1 VIIWPECESGEDS
14 IGESNKNARAGLI
27 ETEGPRRGAWHW
39 GLGKRSF
46 LSQNA
51 RGLFFLRLLE
61 KFRERMKSLLGFH
74 KWHPGLDGLSL
85 LKLDTPV

>member
-1 VIIWPECESGEDS
+1 
-14 IGESNKNARAGLI
+14 L
-27 ETEGPRRGAWHW
+27 
-39 GLGKRSF
+39 
-46 LSQNA
+46 
-51 RGLFFLRLLE
+51 LRLLE